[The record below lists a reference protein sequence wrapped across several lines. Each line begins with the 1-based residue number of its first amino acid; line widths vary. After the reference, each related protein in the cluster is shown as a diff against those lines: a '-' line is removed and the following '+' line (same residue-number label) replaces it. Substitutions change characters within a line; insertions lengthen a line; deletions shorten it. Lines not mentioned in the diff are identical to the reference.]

1 MLKVGEVASTTET
14 SSEAFRAWR
23 NAGTRDGVAGAGME
37 ISGGTYLPTCNGC
50 FVRKTGACPGFGVK
64 GDPDS
69 NAQRGVQPVQSQ
81 IQVFPPR
88 RPILHPREE
97 ADFVPV
103 ICSGWAATS
112 ISLSNGR
119 KQIVS
124 FLLAG
129 EAASMNYLFEACAGR
144 AIEAVSQVSCRKFRR
159 NDLRDAVMQNP
170 SLVASLGRV
179 LGEERERSD
188 QLSLDLSRRS
198 AEARIARLIWS
209 LFERLR
215 KKGQAQDSVIDFPV
229 RQQQLADATGLTAV
243 HVCKV
248 LSRFRSNKL
257 LRLDGRKLT
266 LLDQKRLQE
275 FVEWR

>member
-1 MLKVGEVASTTET
+1 MLKVGEFAPAAAITN
-14 SSEAFRAWR
+14 EAFRNR
-23 NAGTRDGVAGAGME
+23 QSAGPQAGLAGAGL
-37 ISGGTYLPTCNGC
+37 SDGAYLPTCSGC
-50 FVRKTGACPGFGVK
+50 FVRKAGACPGFGVK
-64 GDPDS
+64 SNPES
-69 NAQRGVQPVQSQ
+69 NAQRGVLPVPSQ
-81 IQVFPPR
+81 IQVFPAR

-119 KQIVS
+119 KQIAS
-124 FLLAG
+124 FLLGG
-129 EAASMNYLFEACAGR
+129 EVASINYLFEACAGR
-144 AIEAVSQVSCRKFRR
+144 GIEAVSQVSCRKFRR
-159 NDLRDAVMQNP
+159 NDLRDAVLQNP
-170 SLVASLGRV
+170 SLVSSLGRAFA
-179 LGEERERSD
+179 EERERGD

-215 KKGQAQDSVIDFPV
+215 RKEQVQDNTIDFPV

-266 LLDQKRLQE
+266 LLDQRGLQE